1 MKNVGHPRPTAY
13 LMAPYV
19 ASSSVHQGEKTSCNV
34 EGEKTGQ
41 MGRICIHDCSQRA
54 PGVRGYQKTPIFEIQ
69 LIPYLIPFLWP

>member
-19 ASSSVHQGEKTSCNV
+19 ESCNVHQGEKTSCNV

-54 PGVRGYQKTPIFEIQ
+54 PRVHTALALMDIRDMFFMHNDG
-69 LIPYLIPFLWP
+69 